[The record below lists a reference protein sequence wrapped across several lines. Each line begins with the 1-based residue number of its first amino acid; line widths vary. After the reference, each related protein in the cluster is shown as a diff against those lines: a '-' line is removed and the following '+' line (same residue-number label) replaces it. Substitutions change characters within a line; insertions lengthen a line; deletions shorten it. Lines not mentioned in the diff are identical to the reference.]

1 MTWVPRRLKGMRTTA
16 DTPDQQAPGQQTAGQ
31 HTAGP
36 RAAEHH
42 QPPGWQDLGLVRR
55 RGLRGWLRRH
65 PRTMNVLI
73 STIYLLLS
81 AWTLPSAF
89 IDMGSQAWWLA
100 AVHLG
105 IAVALLFRHRWPLGT
120 TGVVM
125 VGEAAG
131 IFVYPW
137 QGAQMLGLC
146 FVVYCIGLHRGLT
159 WGLAAGLPAT
169 VLAYVPLLRV
179 DTWLERHEFEFWA
192 EYFDMYSSPQESLVP
207 VVIIMVLS
215 VGISAGIGA
224 AVRRGRSHE
233 QEILEWA
240 GRTHQLA
247 QVAERNRIAREMHD
261 VVAHSLSVMI
271 SLADGARV
279 VVRRDPERAVEV
291 LGEVSST
298 GRTALADMR
307 RVIGVL
313 RQGDGVDRAL
323 RPARES
329 LEELYEGFRQAGL
342 PLTVTTQG
350 PPLPDDAAFGLTVHR
365 IIQESLT
372 NVLRYGRQVSAVEV
386 RIEHRPGRTVEE
398 VEELRAQGLD
408 DHEQAALGMSPAGQV
423 ILTIS
428 DDGLSPEQGDH
439 AASVGSGQGVRGMNE
454 RAAFYNGSVYA
465 GPGRHR
471 GWVVR
476 AVLEPPPS
484 TAPGGAG

>member
-1 MTWVPRRLKGMRTTA
+1 MSTTPPE
-16 DTPDQQAPGQQTAGQ
+16 TP
-31 HTAGP
+31 
-36 RAAEHH
+36 AE

-55 RGLRGWLRRH
+55 RGMRGWFRRH
-65 PRTMNVLI
+65 PRTMNVVV
-73 STIYLLLS
+73 SAIYLLFS

-89 IDMGSQAWWLA
+89 IDMGAHGWW
-100 AVHLG
+100 VG
-105 IAVALLFRHRWPLGT
+105 VVQVIIAVVLLFRHRWPLGT
-120 TGVVM
+120 AAVVM
-125 VGEAAG
+125 LGEAAG
-131 IFVYPW
+131 VFVYPW
-137 QGAQMLGLC
+137 QGSQMLGLC

-159 WGLAAGLPAT
+159 WGLGVGLPAT
-169 VLAYVPLLRV
+169 LAAYLPLLRV
-179 DTWLERHEFEFWA
+179 DAWLDRYEFNYWEEVFGV
-192 EYFDMYSSPQESLVP
+192 YSSPQESLVP
-207 VVIIMVLS
+207 LVIIMVLS
-215 VGISAGIGA
+215 AGIAAGIGA

-233 QEILEWA
+233 REILEWA
-240 GRTHQLA
+240 GHTRQLA

-279 VVRRDPERAVEV
+279 VVRRDPERAAEV
-291 LGEVSST
+291 LHEVSST

-313 RQGDGVDRAL
+313 KQGDGVDQAL
-323 RPARES
+323 RPAQES

-342 PLTVTTQG
+342 PLTVTMQG

-386 RIEHRPGRTVEE
+386 RIEHQPGRTAEE

-408 DHEQAALGMSPAGQV
+408 EQEQAALGMSSAGQV
-423 ILTIS
+423 VLTIT
-428 DDGLSPEQGDH
+428 DDGLSPEVGH
-439 AASVGSGQGVRGMNE
+439 RAPSVGSGQGVRGMNE

-471 GWVVR
+471 GWMVR

-484 TAPGGAG
+484 SSTPSWASGESG